1 MISQNINKL
10 STNKTNLV
18 FKNLILSINH
28 AIIFN
33 NLSMTNQELWKAALA
48 EIQLNISKANFLTWF
63 KDTFII
69 DKQNNT
75 IIIGVPSNFAKEWL
89 ANKYHKTILQ
99 ALNHLDH
106 NITQITYEIALN
118 NNLEKNKK
126 ISKIRKTNLNPIP
139 IPETQLNFQE
149 FTIDPETNLNPRY
162 TFETFIIGSNN
173 ELAHA
178 AALAVTENPGSKYNP
193 LFIYGG
199 VGLGKTHLLQ
209 AIGNKLKKEHPKLK
223 IKYAS
228 SEKFTDELV
237 KAIGK
242 QNLDAFKASFRNID
256 VLLLDDVQFVAG
268 KDKTQEELF
277 HTFNTLYEKNKQ
289 IVFTSDRPPKAIPS
303 IEERLRSRFEGG
315 MIADIGYP
323 DFETRLAILQAKT
336 KEANINI
343 DEKILHYIAEAIPK
357 NIRELEGALN
367 RVIAHARLKNQ
378 PLTLEETKKI
388 LAAVINNIHQYIP
401 LKDVIKKVSSF
412 YDLTE
417 QELLGHSR
425 KKELVK
431 PRQVTMY
438 LLHEELKYS
447 FTSIAE
453 KLGNRDHTTIIH
465 ACRKIEEELAKNPIL
480 SQEITLLKEIIYNQ

>member
-1 MISQNINKL
+1 MD
-10 STNKTNLV
+10 
-18 FKNLILSINH
+18 
-28 AIIFN
+28 
-33 NLSMTNQELWKAALA
+33 NQELWKAALA

-69 DKQNNT
+69 RREKDLVV
-75 IIIGVPSNFAKEWL
+75 IGVPSNFAKEWL
-89 ANKYHKTILQ
+89 TNKYHKTILQ
-99 ALNHLDH
+99 ALNHLD
-106 NITQITYEIALN
+106 NSITKITYEIALIN
-118 NNLEKNKK
+118 NNKIKN
-126 ISKIRKTNLNPIP
+126 ISKTQKNTDDSLID
-139 IPETQLNFQE
+139 TQLKFQE
-149 FTIDPETNLNPRY
+149 FTLDPETNLNPRY
-162 TFETFIIGSNN
+162 TFKNFIIGSNN

-209 AIGNKLKKEHPKLK
+209 AIGNKLKKEHPNLK

-256 VLLLDDVQFVAG
+256 VLLLDDVQFIAG

-277 HTFNTLYEKNKQ
+277 HTFNNLYEKNKQ

-323 DFETRLAILQAKT
+323 DFETRLAILQAKI
-336 KEANINI
+336 KEANVEV
-343 DEKILHYIAEAIPK
+343 DEKVLHYIAESIPK

-367 RVIAHARLKNQ
+367 RIIAHTKLKNQ
-378 PLTLEETKKI
+378 IVTLEEAKKL
-388 LAAVINNIHQYIP
+388 LAVVINNIHQYIP
-401 LKDVIKKVSSF
+401 LKDVIKKVTSF

-417 QELLGHSR
+417 EELLGHSR
-425 KKELVK
+425 RKELVK
-431 PRQVTMY
+431 PRQVAMY
-438 LLHEELKYS
+438 LLREELKYS
-447 FTSIAE
+447 FTNIAE

-465 ACRKIEEELAKNPIL
+465 ACKKIEEEINKNPIL
-480 SQEITLLKEIIYNQ
+480 AQEITLLKEMIYNQ

>member
-1 MISQNINKL
+1 MD
-10 STNKTNLV
+10 
-18 FKNLILSINH
+18 
-28 AIIFN
+28 
-33 NLSMTNQELWKAALA
+33 NQELWKAALA

-69 DKQNNT
+69 RREKDLVV
-75 IIIGVPSNFAKEWL
+75 IGVPSNFAKEWL
-89 ANKYHKTILQ
+89 TNKYHKTILQ
-99 ALNHLDH
+99 ALNHLD
-106 NITQITYEIALN
+106 NSITKITYEIALIN
-118 NNLEKNKK
+118 NNNKIKN
-126 ISKIRKTNLNPIP
+126 ISKTQKNTEDSLID
-139 IPETQLNFQE
+139 TQLKFQE
-149 FTIDPETNLNPRY
+149 FTLDPETNLNPRY
-162 TFETFIIGSNN
+162 TFKNFIIGSNN

-209 AIGNKLKKEHPKLK
+209 AIGNKLKKEHPNLK

-256 VLLLDDVQFVAG
+256 VLLLDDVQFIAG

-277 HTFNTLYEKNKQ
+277 HTFNNLYEKNKQ

-323 DFETRLAILQAKT
+323 DFETRLAILQAKI
-336 KEANINI
+336 KEANVEV
-343 DEKILHYIAEAIPK
+343 DEKVLHYIAESIPK

-367 RVIAHARLKNQ
+367 RIIAHTKLKNQ
-378 PLTLEETKKI
+378 IVTLEEAKKL
-388 LAAVINNIHQYIP
+388 LAVVINNIHQYIP
-401 LKDVIKKVSSF
+401 LKDVIKKVTSF

-417 QELLGHSR
+417 EELLGHSR
-425 KKELVK
+425 RKELVK
-431 PRQVTMY
+431 PRQVAMY
-438 LLHEELKYS
+438 LLREELKYS
-447 FTSIAE
+447 FTNIAE

-465 ACRKIEEELAKNPIL
+465 ACKKIEEEINKNPIL
-480 SQEITLLKEIIYNQ
+480 AQEITLLKEMIYNQ

>member
-1 MISQNINKL
+1 MN
-10 STNKTNLV
+10 
-18 FKNLILSINH
+18 
-28 AIIFN
+28 
-33 NLSMTNQELWKAALA
+33 NQELWKAALA

-69 DKQNNT
+69 DKQGDT
-75 IIIGVPSNFAKEWL
+75 VIIGVPSNFAKEWL
-89 ANKYHKTILQ
+89 SNKYHKTILQ
-99 ALNHLDH
+99 ALNHLDSSI
-106 NITQITYEIALN
+106 NKVTYEISASSN
-118 NNLEKNKK
+118 QEKNKK
-126 ISKIRKTNLNPIP
+126 ISKAKKNNSETIVD
-139 IPETQLNFQE
+139 TQLNFQE
-149 FTIDPETNLNPRY
+149 FAIDPETNLNPRY
-162 TFETFIIGSNN
+162 TFETFIVGSNN

-178 AALAVTENPGSKYNP
+178 AALAVTENLGSKYNP

-256 VLLLDDVQFVAG
+256 VLLLDDVQFIAG

-277 HTFNTLYEKNKQ
+277 HTFNNLYEKNKQ

-336 KEANINI
+336 KEANVEI
-343 DEKILHYIAEAIPK
+343 DEKVLHYIAESIPK

-367 RVIAHARLKNQ
+367 RVIAHTKLKNK
-378 PLTLEETKKI
+378 PVTLEEAKKI

-401 LKDVIKKVSSF
+401 LKDVIKKVASF

-417 QELLGHSR
+417 AELLGHSR
-425 KKELVK
+425 RKELVK
-431 PRQVTMY
+431 PRQVAMY
-438 LLHEELKYS
+438 LLREELKYS
-447 FTSIAE
+447 FTNIAE
-453 KLGNRDHTTIIH
+453 KLGDRDHTTIIH
-465 ACRKIEEELAKNPIL
+465 ACKKIEEELNKNPIL
-480 SQEITLLKEIIYNQ
+480 AQEITLLKEMIYNQ